1 MFTVYTLTM
10 YFITIPGNRQAGA
23 SNFAEFFRTGRRRAS
38 RGGTKQDKKAAPGW
52 GRRST
57 VWRPISAIR
66 LNDKYRRGSTFMYI
80 KNIAGLNSF
89 VAGRKGTGKVKAAD
103 NIVLRTRGEDVDE
116 TSSILLI

>member
-1 MFTVYTLTM
+1 MC
-10 YFITIPGNRQAGA
+10 
-23 SNFAEFFRTGRRRAS
+23 
-38 RGGTKQDKKAAPGW
+38 
-52 GRRST
+52 
-57 VWRPISAIR
+57 
-66 LNDKYRRGSTFMYI
+66 I